1 METISNSHKIP
12 HTHHLQETKTRK
24 ETSPDTTQLTST
36 NIDILTLTT
45 SPPMKIGFKQSPTPT
60 HIDMGWRQPTN
71 IAHQCKNTDI
81 LFYFS
86 L

>member
-45 SPPMKIGFKQSPTPT
+45 SPPMKIGFKQSPTPNPYRHGLET
-60 HIDMGWRQPTN
+60 TYEHCTSM
-71 IAHQCKNTDI
+71 
-81 LFYFS
+81 
-86 L
+86 